1 MTDAPDDPPPDLR
14 FTEHA
19 RRDVKVERDLSAP
32 GHLARGDHTNM
43 SRLKFTARARPA
55 NPGERDPEFV
65 AREAASE
72 GSEPPVTP
80 AAPEPELPPVAEAAP
95 GLLARL
101 GRLFGQ

>member
-1 MTDAPDDPPPDLR
+1 MSAESEDTPPDLR
-14 FTEHA
+14 FTDHA
-19 RRDVKVERDLSAP
+19 RRNVKVERDLSAQ

-55 NPGERDPEFV
+55 DPGERDPDFV
-65 AREAASE
+65 AREAASQ
-72 GSEPPVTP
+72 
-80 AAPEPELPPVAEAAP
+80 PVAPANTVPDPAPASTAAETP